1 MHGKTDFGVH
11 KAKSDLVA
19 KFANLSTKKIALV
32 IWTCGF
38 FYQVW
43 LEPEGLDSDLI
54 YPQGLSCTLPEDLQQ
69 QLVNTIRGLET
80 AKIVKPGYGVEYD
93 FVDPRE
99 LRPTFETKKISGLFL
114 AGQINGTTGYEE
126 AAGQVGS
133 QT

>member
-1 MHGKTDFGVH
+1 M
-11 KAKSDLVA
+11 DLWV
-19 KFANLSTKKIALV
+19 L
-32 IWTCGF
+32 
-38 FYQVW
+38 YQVW

-54 YPQGLSCTLPEDLQQ
+54 YPQGLSCTLPEVLQQ
-69 QLVNTIRGLET
+69 QLVNTIRGLEK

-133 QT
+133 HNSLTNILPFFSLF